1 MIYVYAIVDDPD
13 VPVTG
18 LCGLGG
24 MPVVLFALGPIAA
37 VGTFHDALELEEE
50 ADVLCRHDQVAAA
63 LMPRCTVA
71 PTRFG
76 TVVFD
81 GYRLREMLR
90 QQESHWID
98 MLAGLRGKAELALR
112 ASSPRGSMSTAG
124 EEPGPTRLSNDP
136 RVESDPADAGPGR
149 RYLRRLSAAATDG
162 EMRRLPPALQYIH
175 ASMSRV
181 ATASAVTARTDTAMT
196 AAYLVGANEVAAMED
211 TAAAAS
217 RRFPAVDLSLT
228 GPWAPYSFVAAPMW
242 SRQEDRVD
250 D

>member
-13 VPVTG
+13 VQVTG
-18 LCGLGG
+18 LCGLSGA
-24 MPVVLFALGPIAA
+24 PVVLFALGPIAA

-90 QQESHWID
+90 LQESHLID

-112 ASSPRGSMSTAG
+112 ASSPPGTMSTPG
-124 EEPGPTRLSNDP
+124 EEPYPSRLSNHP
-136 RVESDPADAGPGR
+136 RVDSDPADAGPGR
-149 RYLRRLSAAATDG
+149 RYLRQLRAAETDG
-162 EMRRLPPALQYIH
+162 GIRRLPSALRYLH
-175 ASMSRV
+175 ASLSRM
-181 ATASAVTARTDTAMT
+181 AAASTVTARADTAMT

-211 TAAAAS
+211 TVAAVS
-217 RRFPAVDLSLT
+217 RRFPAVDVSLT